1 MFESLKTIDT
11 AFQQVRSLAL
21 IFVIAVLGLAG
32 VIAYFSFQNS
42 TLASSRIYVLEN
54 GQLLTASAH
63 DARADRPVEAK
74 AHVRRFHELFFT
86 LDPDEKAIDANVNKA
101 LYLADNSAKQQYD
114 NLKEKG
120 FYNALISAS
129 ISQEITVDSVTLS
142 KNRPWTARTYAHQQI
157 TRATSISTKDLI
169 TECQLRDVTRSENN
183 PHGFLIENWRVLQ
196 NNTLKTESR

>member
-1 MFESLKTIDT
+1 MFNSLKTIDT

-21 IFVIAVLGLAG
+21 IFVVAVLGLAG
-32 VIAYFSFQNS
+32 AIAYFSFQNS
-42 TLASSRIYVLEN
+42 SLASSRIYVLEN

-120 FYNALISAS
+120 YYNALISAS
-129 ISQEITVDSVTLS
+129 ISQGIVVDSVTLS
-142 KNRPWTARTYAHQQI
+142 KNRPWIARTYAHQQI
-157 TRATSISTKDLI
+157 TRATSVSTKDLI